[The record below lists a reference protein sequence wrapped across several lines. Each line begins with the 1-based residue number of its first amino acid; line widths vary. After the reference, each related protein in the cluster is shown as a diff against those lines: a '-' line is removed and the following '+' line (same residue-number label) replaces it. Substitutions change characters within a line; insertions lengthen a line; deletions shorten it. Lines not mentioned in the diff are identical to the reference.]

1 VSVGETLG
9 VCDICG
15 RPGSVSSPPP
25 RRTLARGADPD
36 DPSLSVIAVLPDVV
50 LCEDHAEAVDS
61 GELSLGWC
69 DDERCRVYGEA
80 GLVSACGEPFRTLK
94 R

>member
-1 VSVGETLG
+1 MTTGDSPGG
-9 VCDICG
+9 CDVCG
-15 RPGSVSSPPP
+15 RSSSVTMEPP

-36 DPSLSVIAVLPDVV
+36 DPSLSIIVVLPDIV
-50 LCEDHAEAVDS
+50 LCEDHADEVGR

-69 DDERCRVYGEA
+69 DNERCRVYGEA
-80 GLVSACGEPFRTLK
+80 GLISPCGEPFTTLK